1 MFYLVF
7 QSPCATLLVFSLN
20 KKCFKMKILILV
32 LCSAFLCIISQRKSK
47 SSRYQRLQFHYVEL
61 RTFTSKCIFVYRFIK
76 LKFIVIIQNIPFR
89 ILFEKSLSLMVHLFM
104 HVLLFKLSQWKTV
117 YIWLNWKSNIKKN
130 QTIKKKIVELVFH

>member
-20 KKCFKMKILILV
+20 KKCFKMKILIFV

-76 LKFIVIIQNIPFR
+76 LKFIVIYQNIPFR

-117 YIWLNWKSNIKKN
+117 YIWLNWKSNIKK
-130 QTIKKKIVELVFH
+130 IKLLKKRL